1 MVGDRVGSKAS
12 DIFSLSLFLFPLIY
26 LGAREELGHLLPSTM
41 WPMPSFSK
49 VCHIICID
57 VKSKDFGTAL
67 AMWESWHRCAHRPTC
82 INKSI
87 KPTTP
92 ASHSPKQVFF
102 YCLSPLSLPRSVFSL
117 CELIWHRSKVG
128 DPDWGTRWAMEG
140 HRCQMHH
147 KWIWH
152 VFWPT

>member
-1 MVGDRVGSKAS
+1 
-12 DIFSLSLFLFPLIY
+12 
-26 LGAREELGHLLPSTM
+26 M
-41 WPMPSFSK
+41 WPMLYFAK
-49 VCHIICID
+49 VCHIIRIN

-67 AMWESWHRCAHRPTC
+67 AMWESWHCCAHRPTC

-87 KPTTP
+87 KPTTA

-102 YCLSPLSLPRSVFSL
+102 YCLSPLSLPRSVFPL
-117 CELIWHRSKVG
+117 RELICHRSKVG

-152 VFWPT
+152 MFWPTYPLLYSLRPKICLNTDVSSYILVLDTSVSKQM